1 MTNTSNLP
9 IESMEI
15 EFPYMVEQ
23 YTLVPDS
30 GGPGKFRGGLS
41 MSKDIRVLG
50 HDSQFTIKA
59 DRQKTPPWG
68 LFGGQPGLPGV
79 ITIYP
84 GTDQEAV
91 IDSKKSGTT
100 LKSGGVL
107 RCQMPGAGGYGIP
120 ERDRALIVHDL
131 EEGYITPESALRDY
145 GLTEEDLAQIEVFGK
160 T

>member
-1 MTNTSNLP
+1 MKIHKAGHILLFKAFVLFAFINVLVYAFIPNIIVFRAVLIVSGADGVQGHT
-9 IESMEI
+9 E
-15 EFPYMVEQ
+15 
-23 YTLVPDS
+23 TLWRLLKRYRIPVFLFVNKMD
-30 GGPGKFRGGLS
+30 
-41 MSKDIRVLG
+41 
-50 HDSQFTIKA
+50 
-59 DRQKTPPWG
+59 QK
-68 LFGGQPGLPGV
+68 
-79 ITIYP
+79 

-107 RCQMPGAGGYGIP
+107 RCQMPGAGGYGNP
-120 ERDRALIVHDL
+120 LERDRALIVHDL